1 MRQPLPSKAGRVL
14 LVTNNRLSLPHPRPA
29 GQLNLNRSRLKIP
42 HHKTD
47 ASLQDST
54 FCRYRICPLTE
65 HLSSLRILKQVADF
79 TNLILCPPHF
89 NGGPLLFH
97 LGGKGTEIRHMG
109 AKENRLAEARR
120 LKNIV
125 SSSLDQTAT
134 DKRNIAY
141 SIEILQLPHR
151 IEKRNIFIKAN
162 PTVKLALFFKA

>member
-1 MRQPLPSKAGRVL
+1 MA
-14 LVTNNRLSLPHPRPA
+14 
-29 GQLNLNRSRLKIP
+29 
-42 HHKTD
+42 
-47 ASLQDST
+47 
-54 FCRYRICPLTE
+54 
-65 HLSSLRILKQVADF
+65 
-79 TNLILCPPHF
+79 
-89 NGGPLLFH
+89 
-97 LGGKGTEIRHMG
+97 

-162 PTVKLALFFKA
+162 PTVKLALFFKAKTDLLEQPFNLRKTLRMPRSQYHPQIRELLFKCDEDFKENLLFTPIRPPNHQK